1 MKSLLLITI
10 VTFFANPGIAQSKY
24 PHFIKITYVN
34 FSIETIF
41 EISCNYFDNAFSKN
55 DYKLLQIKKNSDL
68 LIFGN
73 SFQKFVKVKSNGI
86 DVRGKIEYI
95 LHGHKFK
102 YCFDQFCEFSDGVNY
117 YKNISLAIVLK
128 NEFPD
133 LVPVAQ

>member
-1 MKSLLLITI
+1 MKSMLLSI
-10 VTFFANPGIAQSKY
+10 VLLTFVNSGFSQSKY

-34 FSIETIF
+34 FSIETPF
-41 EISCNYFDNAFSKN
+41 NISCNYFDNAFSKN

-68 LIFGN
+68 IIFAN

-102 YCFDQFCEFSDGVNY
+102 YCFDQFCLFSDGVNY

-128 NEFPD
+128 KEFPD